1 MDEQIAAE
9 IAKYDALKAACK
21 NQTCR
26 DTTQSWED
34 AAVKKVKKK
43 NGVVDAKPAPKA
55 YPTPKTAPAPP
66 KPAPPA
72 PAPAPAPAKA
82 PAPAADPAAA
92 KAEAAQRLAERKE
105 AAAAKAAE
113 QEAAAARKAA
123 AEKAAEEEKAAKAA
137 AIKAQQA
144 AATAAKQPEKAAPA
158 PKPPAPAEKKAEKK
172 PPAEK
177 EKAKPKSKSVGVTDA
192 LVGDAVVGALGLGAA
207 LALTDETFKSKAKAA
222 DPAGAFEA
230 AKAVANG
237 TEGVVGKAAC
247 AGGVVLVD
255 ALAHLPV
262 LGFLLPGPLEC
273 VGTCAATLALA
284 RYLVAKEGD
293 FAKDA
298 EAFGKTLPEAVP
310 AVDDVLAPC
319 KALVEKASVP
329 DFELLKGDAIEWFN
343 GLDDPVETIAPP
355 FAALGAAAAVSS
367 VAHVPL
373 VSLVAPRALELV
385 GAGVCA
391 VAARRYGNAEGSLKE
406 DLAKRA
412 VEAGDAV
419 RKIMVN

>member
-105 AAAAKAAE
+105 AAGRESRRAGSGRGAQGRRGEGRGGGEGGEGGRDQGPAGRRHRR
-113 QEAAAARKAA
+113 EAAGKGGPRAQAPRPRG
-123 AEKAAEEEKAAKAA
+123 EEGGE
-137 AIKAQQA
+137 
-144 AATAAKQPEKAAPA
+144 E
-158 PKPPAPAEKKAEKK
+158 APAEKK
-172 PPAEK
+172 
-177 EKAKPKSKSVGVTDA
+177 KAKLSPSPSASPTRSSA
-192 LVGDAVVGALGLGAA
+192 TRSGALGLGAA
-207 LALTDETFKSKAKAA
+207 LALTDETFKSKASAA

-298 EAFGKTLPEAVP
+298 EAFGKTLPDSVP

-367 VAHVPL
+367 VAHFPL

-419 RKIMVN
+419 RKIMVK